1 MTMPADPAATA
12 PEISVVIPCLNEE
25 ENAQGIYDEVRAELA
40 THARSWEIIFI
51 DNGSTDRTRAIMR
64 SICAAD
70 PHVRAIFN
78 TRNFGQMR
86 SPTHAIYQAEGEAVI
101 GMCADFQDPP
111 QLLGEFIRQWRDGR
125 QIVLGVRRTEE
136 KAGAL
141 LTAVRK
147 AGYRFLARNADYAVI
162 PGATGFGLYDRRV
175 VDTLA
180 RWHEPEPFFRG
191 MLVETGFSIGL
202 VPYDRPERRGG
213 QTKNGVFELLDFAV
227 SGLAG
232 SSKSLLRRPI
242 VWSFGFMALG
252 VVLAFAAI
260 GAAIAGWSAWPL
272 AILATQ
278 FGLFGFGFLFTG
290 LLGEQVRIIA
300 ERTRRVP
307 LVIEQE
313 RLNFPPGRSQPVRQP
328 FVVAGD
334 A

>member
-1 MTMPADPAATA
+1 MSDI
-12 PEISVVIPCLNEE
+12 EVSVVIPCLNEE
-25 ENAQGIYDEVRAELA
+25 ENVQGIYDEVSAELA
-40 THARSWEIIFI
+40 QHARSWEILFI
-51 DNGSTDRTRAIMR
+51 DNGSTDRTRELIRAI
-64 SICAAD
+64 CGAD
-70 PHVRAIFN
+70 TKVRAIFN

-86 SPTHAIYQAEGEAVI
+86 SPTHAIYQAEGAAVI

-125 QIVLGVRRTEE
+125 MIVLGVRRSEE

-141 LTAVRK
+141 LTAARK
-147 AGYRFLARNADYAVI
+147 AGYGFLARNADYAVI

-191 MLVETGFSIGL
+191 MLVESGFSIGL

-213 QTKNGVFELLDFAV
+213 QTKNDVFALLDFAV

-232 SSKSLLRRPI
+232 SSKALLRRPI

-252 VVLAFAAI
+252 LVLAAVAVAAAFT
-260 GAAIAGWSAWPL
+260 GAAAWPWV
-272 AILATQ
+272 ILASQ

-313 RLNFPPGRSQPVRQP
+313 RLNFPASRTRPVRQP
-328 FVVAGD
+328 FVVAED

>member
-1 MTMPADPAATA
+1 MSTI
-12 PEISVVIPCLNEE
+12 EISVVIPCLNEE
-25 ENAQGIYDEVRAELA
+25 ENVRGIYDEVRAELEK
-40 THARSWEIIFI
+40 HARSWEILFI
-51 DNGSTDRTRAIMR
+51 DNGSSDRTRDLMR
-64 SICAAD
+64 AICAAD

-86 SPTHAIYQAEGEAVI
+86 SPTHAIYQAEGAAVI

-111 QLLGEFIRQWRDGR
+111 PLLGEFIRQWREGR
-125 QIVLGVRRTEE
+125 MIVLGVRRSEE
-136 KAGAL
+136 KAGKL
-141 LTAVRK
+141 LTAART
-147 AGYRFLARNADYAVI
+147 AGYGFLARKADYAVI

-191 MLVETGFSIGL
+191 MLVESGFSIGL

-213 QTKNGVFELLDFAV
+213 ETKNDVFALLDFAV

-252 VVLAFAAI
+252 LVLALCAVV
-260 GAAIAGWSAWPL
+260 AAIAGSLVWPWV
-272 AILATQ
+272 ILASQ

-313 RLNFPPGRSQPVRQP
+313 RLNFPADRTLPVRQP
-328 FVVAGD
+328 FVVSED

>member
-1 MTMPADPAATA
+1 MSDI
-12 PEISVVIPCLNEE
+12 EISVVIPCLNEE
-25 ENAQGIYDEVRAELA
+25 ANAQAIYEEVRAELVR
-40 THARSWEIIFI
+40 HARSWEIIFI
-51 DNGSTDRTRAIMR
+51 DNGSSDRTRAIMR
-64 SICAAD
+64 EICAAD
-70 PHVRAIFN
+70 PAVRAIFN

-86 SPTHAIYQAEGEAVI
+86 SPTHAIYQAEGAAVI

-111 QLLGEFIRQWRDGR
+111 PLLGEFIQQWRDGR
-125 QIVLGVRRTEE
+125 HIVLGVRRSEE
-136 KAGAL
+136 KAGTL
-141 LTAVRK
+141 LTAARK
-147 AGYRFLARNADYAVI
+147 AGYGFLARNADYAVI

-191 MLVETGFSIGL
+191 MLVESGFSIGL

-213 QTKNGVFELLDFAV
+213 ETKNGVFELLDFAV

-242 VWSFGFMALG
+242 VWSFAFMALG
-252 VVLAFAAI
+252 LLLALGAF
-260 GAAIAGWSAWPL
+260 GAAVAGSMAWPWI
-272 AILATQ
+272 ILATQ

-313 RLNFPPGRSQPVRQP
+313 RLNFSPERAAPVRQP
-328 FVVAGD
+328 FVLSDD